1 MNMRQVLEDMSRRV
15 KTVDQISSVDITA
28 IIDFLKL
35 FADKCHHGKEGVL
48 FPVLEAAGIPKHDR
62 PIGVM
67 LVEHPAGRGYIKQ
80 MQESA
85 D

>member
-1 MNMRQVLEDMSRRV
+1 MRQVLEDMSRRV
-15 KTVDQISSVDITA
+15 KTVDQIHSVDITA

-35 FADKCHHGKEGVL
+35 FADKCHHGKEEGIL
-48 FPVLEAAGIPKHDR
+48 FPVLEAAGIQKHDG